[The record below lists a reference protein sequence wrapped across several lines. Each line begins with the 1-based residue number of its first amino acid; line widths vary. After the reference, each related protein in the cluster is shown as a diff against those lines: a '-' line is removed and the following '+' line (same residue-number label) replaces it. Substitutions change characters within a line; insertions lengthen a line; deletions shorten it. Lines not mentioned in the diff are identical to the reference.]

1 MTSAEEICD
10 FALVP
15 LKHGFT
21 SRKGHFECNLR
32 ASNETF
38 EVLSAFLYTFIENL
52 NKS

>member
-1 MTSAEEICD
+1 MTSAEEIRG

-15 LKHGFT
+15 LKHDFT